1 MNNERYQLILQV
13 RRELSLMSADDRVKF
28 IEVLTAGY
36 CQSCGNRLSV
46 SRTCNCQND
55 E

>member
-13 RRELSLMSADDRVKF
+13 RRELSLMSAEDRVKF
-28 IEVLTAGY
+28 ITALTVGY
-36 CQSCGNRLSV
+36 CRACGNRLSINGI
-46 SRTCNCQND
+46 CNCQND